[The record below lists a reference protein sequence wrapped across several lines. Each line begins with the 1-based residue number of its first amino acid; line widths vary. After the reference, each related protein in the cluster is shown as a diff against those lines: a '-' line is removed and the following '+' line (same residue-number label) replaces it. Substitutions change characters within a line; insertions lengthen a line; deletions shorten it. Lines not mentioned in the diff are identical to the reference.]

1 MADFESL
8 IQKAE
13 SLIARLEAVLPPVAA
28 DIDWNAL
35 AWRWQVKQ
43 GRGYLRAVDHP
54 HHIVLDAICNVDE
67 QKSEIVRNTAQFVNG
82 FPANNVLLTGARG
95 TGKSTL
101 VKALLSEFSKD
112 GLRLVEVEKE
122 DLVDLPEIVEIL
134 RNRPECF
141 IVFCDDLS
149 FEASEPGYKSLKV
162 VLDGSISSTSDNVV
176 VYATSN
182 RRHLMPEFMA
192 ENLQTQYVGEEIR
205 PGDTTEEKVSLSERF
220 GLWLSFYAFDQD
232 EYLKVAQ
239 YWLMHFGSSEMTAE
253 IRQAALLFSLTRG
266 ARSGRVAYQFAR
278 DYVGRSALKD
288 ASK

>member
-54 HHIVLDAICNVDE
+54 HHILLDAICNVDE

-134 RNRPECF
+134 R
-141 IVFCDDLS
+141 
-149 FEASEPGYKSLKV
+149 
-162 VLDGSISSTSDNVV
+162 
-176 VYATSN
+176 
-182 RRHLMPEFMA
+182 
-192 ENLQTQYVGEEIR
+192 
-205 PGDTTEEKVSLSERF
+205 
-220 GLWLSFYAFDQD
+220 
-232 EYLKVAQ
+232 
-239 YWLMHFGSSEMTAE
+239 
-253 IRQAALLFSLTRG
+253 
-266 ARSGRVAYQFAR
+266 
-278 DYVGRSALKD
+278 
-288 ASK
+288 